1 MTSARVLIV
10 NDDESSCA
18 DLSGLLISHG
28 YSVDCVGSPEEVFPR
43 LMQADRPSV
52 VIIDLLLPAI
62 DGLQLLVQLRQ
73 SDRQLGIVVVT
84 TVNKI
89 ETVVKAMQ
97 LGASDYV
104 VKPFEDDRLMIAV
117 ENARKQA
124 SDQDE
129 QRRCGPVTS
138 GTSDIISVNAKMLR
152 MREIAIQVAP
162 ADVPVLILGESGVGK
177 DVLARFIH
185 ARSHRTRKP
194 FVRVNCAALPNELLE
209 SELFGY
215 ERGAFTGAMQSKAG
229 KFELADKGTI
239 LLDEIGEMT
248 PHLQAKLLH
257 VLQDGEFTRLGGT
270 QPQRTDAR
278 VLAATNKRL
287 EDAVAKGEFRED
299 LFFRLNVITLR
310 IPPLRQRRED
320 ILPLCSYFFE
330 RYRHKYGAQDRVLP
344 DALLEA
350 FTRYHWPG
358 NVRQLESAIKRYL
371 ILPDLDLAFDD
382 LKEPTDPAESVKDT
396 VSVKELAAHAAE
408 QAEKQVILKALEET
422 KWNRKEVARDLNMC
436 YKTLLNKL
444 RKWQVN
450 DNPDRATTDTAVM
463 RKTMT
468 AR

>member
-18 DLSGLLISHG
+18 DLSRLLTSHG
-28 YSVDCVGSPEEVFPR
+28 YSVDYVGSAEEVFPR

-52 VIIDLLLPAI
+52 VIIDLLLPTI

-117 ENARKQA
+117 ENARKQS

-129 QRRCGPVTS
+129 QKRHTS
-138 GTSDIISVNAKMLR
+138 IGGASDIISVNAKMLR

-185 ARSHRTRKP
+185 FRSHRTRKP

-299 LFFRLNVITLR
+299 LFFRLNVITLK

-330 RYRHKYGAQDRVLP
+330 RYRHKYGAQDRALP

-382 LKEPTDPAESVKDT
+382 LKEPTDAAEPVKDT

-450 DNPDRATTDTAVM
+450 DAPDRATTDTAVM